1 MSLDQQARYARCAM
15 AHWMSDEE
23 LARLLP
29 DDDDLQRRVR
39 DRRHAD
45 RIGAV
50 VAVCAV
56 ALLAFIVPVVLQ
68 DEPAPVVAGA
78 SK

>member
-1 MSLDQQARYARCAM
+1 MIIDTEAKYARCAM

-39 DRRHAD
+39 DKRQAG

-50 VAVCAV
+50 VAIAAV
-56 ALLAFIVPVVLQ
+56 ALLAAITPVVLQ
-68 DEPAPVVAGA
+68 DEPRPVVVGV